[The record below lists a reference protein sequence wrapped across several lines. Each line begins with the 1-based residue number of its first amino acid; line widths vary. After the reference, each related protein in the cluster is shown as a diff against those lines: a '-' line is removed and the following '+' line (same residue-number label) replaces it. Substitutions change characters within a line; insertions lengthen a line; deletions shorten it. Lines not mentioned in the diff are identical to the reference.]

1 MIPNRDILCC
11 HGKLDPNK
19 ARDMKRIAKV
29 DDFWLVFAI
38 LYCHNTPYP
47 FRRAMTKLSR
57 THIAFSIQL
66 RRRLMY
72 VGSVSPR
79 FFEVWDPSFCI
90 LFVRTILNLN
100 RTPLRGA
107 APLPCQRL
115 RLHLGYSRTLW
126 RFLDIQKVVERYGRI
141 VELDDTF

>member
-1 MIPNRDILCC
+1 MLEEWLSKASVETGLGPALVEQDTEDPILVGSNPQIQKVIPNRDILCC

-79 FFEVWDPSFCI
+79 FFEV
-90 LFVRTILNLN
+90 
-100 RTPLRGA
+100 
-107 APLPCQRL
+107 
-115 RLHLGYSRTLW
+115 
-126 RFLDIQKVVERYGRI
+126 
-141 VELDDTF
+141 